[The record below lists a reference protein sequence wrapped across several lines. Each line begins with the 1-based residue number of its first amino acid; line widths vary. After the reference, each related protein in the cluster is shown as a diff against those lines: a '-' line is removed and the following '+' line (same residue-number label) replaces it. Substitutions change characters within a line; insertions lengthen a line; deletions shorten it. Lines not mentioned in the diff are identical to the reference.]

1 MSEIATEE
9 RIIAMRA
16 QIVAYATILHVLID
30 KLTKS
35 GTLSIE
41 DRQALYTEAARELA
55 KTRESGE
62 LVTRMAIETV
72 RQLGSV
78 VGSD

>member
-1 MSEIATEE
+1 MDDLATEE
-9 RIIAMRA
+9 RITAMRA
-16 QIVAYATILHVLID
+16 QTVAYATILHVLID

-35 GTLSIE
+35 GALSTE
-41 DRQALYTEAARELA
+41 DRQALYTEAAKELA

-62 LVTRMAIETV
+62 LVTRMAIDVV